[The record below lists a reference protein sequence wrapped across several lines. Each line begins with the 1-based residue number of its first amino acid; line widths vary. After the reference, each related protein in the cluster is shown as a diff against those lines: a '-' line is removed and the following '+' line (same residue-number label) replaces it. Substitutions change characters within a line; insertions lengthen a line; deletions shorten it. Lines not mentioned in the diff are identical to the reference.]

1 MRGQGGDLAS
11 FYFFLDST
19 ENHDTLFTNLFRFF
33 QAVPSNQV
41 KGGIDIDA
49 RETLDDLMI
58 QHGSR
63 LLRLC
68 AMLLRDASL
77 AQDAVQDTFM
87 KAFRRFDQY
96 RGNAEALT
104 WLTSIAINV
113 CRDYRRTAWFRHVDR
128 RVEADE
134 LPHTADF
141 PYPDHTVINAVSEL
155 PPRYREVILLRY
167 YQDMKQKDVAAV
179 LGISVR
185 AVRQRLTK
193 ANAILREQ
201 LKEWYEDEG

>member
-1 MRGQGGDLAS
+1 MTDAQEI
-11 FYFFLDST
+11 LD
-19 ENHDTLFTNLFRFF
+19 
-33 QAVPSNQV
+33 Q
-41 KGGIDIDA
+41 
-49 RETLDDLMI
+49 LMQ

-68 AMLLRDASL
+68 TLNLRDASL

-96 RGNAEALT
+96 RGEAEALT

-113 CRDYRRTAWFRHVDR
+113 CRDYRRTAWFRHVDK
-128 RVEADE
+128 RVEADA
-134 LPHTADF
+134 LPHAAEFTF
-141 PYPDHTVINAVSEL
+141 PDHTVINAVTSL

-167 YQDMKQKDVAAV
+167 YQHMKQKDIAAS
-179 LGISVR
+179 LRISDR
-185 AVRQRLTK
+185 AVRQRLQK
-193 ANAILREQ
+193 ATAILREQ